1 VDEFMLWPLERV
13 ASAIATSQDYKPN
26 VCLVVIDFLV
36 RHGLLAPEEPGYV
49 QLVGSLRAGDPL

>member
-1 VDEFMLWPLERV
+1 MLWPLERV